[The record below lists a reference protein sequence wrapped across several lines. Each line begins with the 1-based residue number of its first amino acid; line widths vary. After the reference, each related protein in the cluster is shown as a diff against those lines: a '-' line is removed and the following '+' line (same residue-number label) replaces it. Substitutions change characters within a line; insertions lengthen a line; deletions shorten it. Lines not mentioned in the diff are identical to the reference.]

1 MSAIVAAPLDW
12 SLSLRLIK
20 FVTDEMTLFINPEH
34 VVAVFKGLRQ
44 TTITTLA
51 GNHVVRESPDEVARM
66 LGAEDIAI
74 DVTPQ
79 LSHRS

>member
-1 MSAIVAAPLDW
+1 
-12 SLSLRLIK
+12 LRLIK
-20 FVTDEMTLFINPEH
+20 FVTDDVVLFVNPEH

-51 GNHVVRESPDEVARM
+51 GNHVVRETPDEVARM

-79 LSHRS
+79 LAHRA

>member
-1 MSAIVAAPLDW
+1 M
-12 SLSLRLIK
+12 RLIK
-20 FVTDEMTLFINPEH
+20 FVTDDVVLFINPAH

-51 GNHVVRESPDEVARM
+51 GNHVVRETPDEVARM

-79 LSHRS
+79 LAHRA